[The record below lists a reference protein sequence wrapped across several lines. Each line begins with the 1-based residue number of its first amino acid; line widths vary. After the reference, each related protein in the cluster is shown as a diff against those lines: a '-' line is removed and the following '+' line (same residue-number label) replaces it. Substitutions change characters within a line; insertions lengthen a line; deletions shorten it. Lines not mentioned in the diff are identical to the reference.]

1 MKKFLIVLVI
11 IIVLGAAGWF
21 FFLRG
26 DDEVPEQTAEKQN
39 FPVQHADPHEHVESV
54 AFTSPFNN
62 LSFQHPNNWNVVE
75 SSENTA
81 DEQLI
86 TVESLLDTN
95 EFYFCL
101 DLNML
106 ATGIEGDF
114 TATDSKVISSKQ
126 LESGRHAI
134 TYTINDL
141 DGIYWSITDNAIE
154 VGATTFPNELT
165 GQSGRM
171 QVFGRFNCR
180 EETKTEFSVE
190 HFQNSQW
197 LNEAEAIVNSLEF

>member
-1 MKKFLIVLVI
+1 MKKFLIVLLI

-26 DDEVPEQTAEKQN
+26 DNEEPEQTTEKQN
-39 FPVQHADPHEHVESV
+39 FPVQHDGPHEHVES
-54 AFTSPFNN
+54 ATFTSPFNN
-62 LSFQHPNNWNVVE
+62 LSFQHPNNWNVVK

-86 TVESLLDTN
+86 TVESPLDTN

-101 DLNML
+101 DLNL
-106 ATGIEGDF
+106 LTTGIEGDF
-114 TATDSKVISSKQ
+114 TATDSKVISSRQ

-141 DGIYWSITDNAIE
+141 DGLYWSVTDSAVD

-165 GQSGRM
+165 GQAGRM

-180 EETKTEFSVE
+180 EETKTDFSAD

>member
-26 DDEVPEQTAEKQN
+26 EDEEAAEVVEKQN
-39 FPVQHADPHEHVESV
+39 FPVQNDGSTTPAATTEF
-54 AFTSPFNN
+54 ASPFNN
-62 LSFQHPNNWNVVE
+62 LSFSHPNNWNVVE

-86 TVESLLDTN
+86 TVESPLDTN

-106 ATGIEGDF
+106 STGIEGNF
-114 TATDSKVISSKQ
+114 TATDSKVISSEQ
-126 LESGRHAI
+126 LESDRHAI

-141 DGIYWSITDNAIE
+141 DGIYWSVTDSAVE
-154 VGATTFPNELT
+154 VGATTFPNDLT
-165 GQSGRM
+165 SDTGRL

-180 EETKTEFSVE
+180 EETKTDFNTE

-197 LNEAEAIVNSLEF
+197 LYEAEAIINSLKF